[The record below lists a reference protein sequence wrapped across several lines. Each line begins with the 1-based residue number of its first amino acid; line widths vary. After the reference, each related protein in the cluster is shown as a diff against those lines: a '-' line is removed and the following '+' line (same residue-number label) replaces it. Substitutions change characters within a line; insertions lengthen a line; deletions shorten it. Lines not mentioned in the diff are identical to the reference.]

1 MKTNQKS
8 AMSALM
14 LGAIGVVFGDI
25 GTSPLYSLKQCF
37 TSGASIAI
45 NDVNMMG
52 LLSLI
57 FWALTL
63 VVSVKYV
70 VFVMKADNEGEGGIM
85 SLMSLANRVAPRNS
99 KSTLIILGLFGAA
112 LFYGDGVITPAISV
126 LSAVEGLEL
135 VKPSLSTWI
144 LPIAASILFLLFFA
158 QKSGTA
164 KIGRFFGP
172 IMIVWF
178 SVLTLMGIYHIID
191 NVKILLSLNPYYAL
205 HFVATSPKIAFIVFG
220 SIFLVLTGAE
230 ALYADMGHFG
240 KKPINQSW
248 FFFVFPS
255 LVINYF
261 GQGAMILK
269 NPKLIDDPFYSMV
282 PHHLVLPL
290 VILSTLATI
299 IASQAVISG
308 AFSMT
313 RQAVQLGFLPR
324 VNIVHTSEKEMGQ
337 IYVPFINWSLF
348 ICVAA
353 LLFIFKSSDNLAN
366 AYGMAVVTTMVITN
380 LLLAFVAKYGWKW
393 SNLKVAALICLF
405 LVFDAV
411 FFASNMLKFA
421 AGGWLPVSMGII
433 IFSLMKVWK
442 SGTDKIHEHNHKHN
456 IDLSIIPHI
465 INDGVA
471 RVDGTAI
478 FLSAVSGITPP
489 AFMHNLTHNKVIHEN
504 VFFMTFKTAN
514 VPYLHKESRLEVEE
528 IAPNFHKV
536 ITYIGFKESPDMNK
550 TLKNLS
556 QSEKVKG
563 WVYDEMSTSF
573 FISRETIVSKNKTFS
588 SLKMRMFAWMSRNSV
603 KAGEYF
609 SIPQT
614 RLIELGSQ
622 ITLD

>member
-8 AMSALM
+8 SMTTLI

-37 TSGASIAI
+37 TSGANITL
-45 NDVNMMG
+45 NQMNMMG

-57 FWALTL
+57 VWALML
-63 VVSVKYV
+63 VVSIKYV

-85 SLMSLANRVAPRNS
+85 SLMSLANRVAP
-99 KSTLIILGLFGAA
+99 KKMKHTLLILGLFGAA

-135 VKPSLSTWI
+135 VKPSLSSWI
-144 LPIAASILFLLFFA
+144 LPIASIILFFLFLA
-158 QKSGTA
+158 QKSGSA
-164 KIGRFFGP
+164 RIGRFFGP
-172 IMIVWF
+172 IMVVWF
-178 SVLTLMGIYHIID
+178 SVLALMGLYHITD
-191 NVKILLSLNPYYAL
+191 NLSILKSFNPYYAL
-205 HFVATSPKIAFIVFG
+205 YFVYSSPKTAFIVFG

-240 KKPINQSW
+240 KTPINRSW

-255 LVINYF
+255 LILNYF

-269 NPKLIDDPFYSMV
+269 NPTLVSDPFYSMV
-282 PHHLVLPL
+282 PNNMVLPL

-324 VNIVHTSEKEMGQ
+324 VNIIHTSEKEIGQ

-348 ICVAA
+348 VCVIA

-393 SNLKVAALICLF
+393 SSLQVGALICLF

-411 FFASNMLKFA
+411 FFASNMLKFL
-421 AGGWLPVSMGII
+421 AGGWLPVSMGLV
-433 IFSLMKVWK
+433 IFSLMRIWRLGVEQV
-442 SGTDKIHEHNHKHN
+442 HFHNREQN
-456 IDLSIIPHI
+456 VDLSIIPHLLK
-465 INDGVA
+465 DDVA
-471 RVDGTAI
+471 HVDGTAV
-478 FLSAVSGITPP
+478 FLSSVSGVTPM
-489 AFMHNLTHNKVIHEN
+489 AFMHNLKHNKVIHEQ
-504 VFFMTFKTAN
+504 VLFLTFKTAN
-514 VPYLHKESRLEVEE
+514 VPYLHKENRLEVEE

-536 ITYIGFKESPDMNK
+536 ITYIGFKETPDMEK
-550 TLKNLS
+550 TLNNLS
-556 QSEKVKG
+556 HSGKIPI
-563 WVYDEMSTSF
+563 WTYDEMSTSF
-573 FISRETIVSKNKTFS
+573 FISREIIVSRGKKLS
-588 SLKMRMFAWMSRNSV
+588 GLQMRLFAWMSRNSV

-622 ITLD
+622 VNLD